1 MIITGETILS
11 KACTVIPLNFVY
23 MVCVIHMFWTC
34 YSMICC
40 SLFSHCH
47 LPLCTLQL
55 LLQVC
60 YSTFALFKSVVLC
73 CSSLVSATIIFTVS
87 LPVIPELFIV
97 DQDFGFPCSF
107 CTEVN
112 SCQQYGPLSP
122 IFSCIFGYIIITI
135 VRGKLPSYSCIESH
149 ILLSAIAV
157 LLSSYQNLGFSNVP
171 IASKVSNFPLS
182 HLL

>member
-1 MIITGETILS
+1 MIVTGETILS
-11 KACTVIPLNFVY
+11 KACTVMPLNFVC

-73 CSSLVSATIIFTVS
+73 CSSLVLATIIFTVS
-87 LPVIPELFIV
+87 LSVIPELFIV
-97 DQDFGFPCSF
+97 DQDFGFPCSG
-107 CTEVN
+107 N
-112 SCQQYGPLSP
+112 SGNSA
-122 IFSCIFGYIIITI
+122 SCVLCGSLIDYSSCFQISDNHCKSLIT
-135 VRGKLPSYSCIESH
+135 
-149 ILLSAIAV
+149 
-157 LLSSYQNLGFSNVP
+157 N
-171 IASKVSNFPLS
+171 
-182 HLL
+182 